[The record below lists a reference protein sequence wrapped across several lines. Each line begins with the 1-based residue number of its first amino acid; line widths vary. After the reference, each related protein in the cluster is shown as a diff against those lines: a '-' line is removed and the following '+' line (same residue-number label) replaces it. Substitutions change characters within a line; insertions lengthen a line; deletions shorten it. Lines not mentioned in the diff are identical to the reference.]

1 MVDFR
6 SAGFEMP
13 VMTGAS
19 ATSLIRI
26 IPKEANA
33 MSPTAE
39 GAASHPANS
48 Q

>member
-1 MVDFR
+1 MADFR
-6 SAGFEMP
+6 STGFEIPM
-13 VMTGAS
+13 MTGAS

-26 IPKEANA
+26 IPEKANA